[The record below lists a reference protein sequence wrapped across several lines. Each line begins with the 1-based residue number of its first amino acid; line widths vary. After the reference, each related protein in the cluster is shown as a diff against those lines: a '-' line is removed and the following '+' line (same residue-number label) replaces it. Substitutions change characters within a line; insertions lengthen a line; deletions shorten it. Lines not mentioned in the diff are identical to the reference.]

1 MNPEPVSITRIVRR
15 MRGGSQAWLVL
26 GDDGKSAPETRITR
40 EETHVIRGAFK
51 SVSFRTGEIVRRI
64 AVEGIVFG
72 GDLMHAQVRACPRL
86 KLGCAIGASV
96 AHFSFHQSKYFCY
109 SSKVSKCYPLRSP
122 LPVSDPIS
130 TLPLR
135 SGSAGRQD
143 MPTVA

>member
-51 SVSFRTGEIVRRI
+51 LVSFRTGEIVRRI

-72 GDLMHAQVRACPRL
+72 GDLMHAQVRAMSATDAWLCHRCEC
-86 KLGCAIGASV
+86 G
-96 AHFSFHQSKYFCY
+96 
-109 SSKVSKCYPLRSP
+109 PLL
-122 LPVSDPIS
+122 LPPI
-130 TLPLR
+130 
-135 SGSAGRQD
+135 
-143 MPTVA
+143 